1 MLHTLRPTS
10 HRRGHHTPHGSN
22 DRAGFVPA
30 AEEALARQSRVLIVD
45 DHTLFRRV
53 VREVLDEHPGLHV
66 VGEAMSGEQAVAL
79 AADMQPDLVVLDMH
93 LPDMTGV
100 AITRQLIAMLPN
112 VRVVIL
118 SFGASDQLVVE
129 AMRAGAWGYL
139 SKDIQPEA
147 LARAIVGVLAGEVA
161 MSRRMAARVLA
172 TFRQTDAPEVQDVA
186 DLTPRETE
194 VLRLLAQGATDRQ
207 IADQLI
213 IAESTAKK
221 HVQHIL
227 RKLRARNRAQ
237 AVARFRQLGE

>member
-1 MLHTLRPTS
+1 MLQTLRTPS
-10 HRRGHHTPHGSN
+10 SRSVHHPQRRQNGHAVDN
-22 DRAGFVPA
+22 PA
-30 AEEALARQSRVLIVD
+30 LEPNVTHHSRVLIVD

-53 VREVLDEHPGLHV
+53 VREVLDEHLGLQV
-66 VGEAMSGEQAVAL
+66 VGEAMSGEQAL
-79 AADMQPDLVVLDMH
+79 AIAAEMQPDVVVLDMH

-100 AITRQLIAMLPN
+100 AITRQLVALLPD

-118 SFGASDQLVVE
+118 SFGATDELVVE

-161 MSRRMAARVLA
+161 MSRRTAARVLA
-172 TFRQTDAPEVQDVA
+172 AFRQTDLPDVADVA

-237 AVARFRQLGE
+237 AVAKFRQLGQ